1 MSRRKEEQV
10 QMHAIIFCINA
21 TCTSQDLNYQIQEHI
36 AKLGILQDSQNSY
49 NQMVLV
55 GTKAE
60 TLDEVDRDNWVR
72 YKAKPLFEKA
82 DRGEGN
88 WCFTT
93 PIGERD
99 ATTGQYPDLNT
110 KDLEEILRT
119 MPIRKIYFEAG
130 FTDEFLRNMLETTSA
145 VPPDQIEAII
155 TEIHKLR
162 STIADLKNRVEFSN
176 MPGKEAIKKTRAD
189 LNRRIDELKRK
200 DQLTKAEEEKK
211 VELGKK
217 MTYLTGLTH
226 RRVLNPDLINF
237 VALKT
242 KHMPNVKNYKL
253 DKPGR
258 QWILYQFMAQTGDY
272 DLSAL
277 KQSGAPDKRMGCV
290 VIRTGN
296 KRGRPRKK
304 TSTTPQKGR

>member
-1 MSRRKEEQV
+1 
-10 QMHAIIFCINA
+10 MHAIIFCINA

-36 AKLGILQDSQNSY
+36 AKFGILQDSQNSY

-72 YKAKPLFEKA
+72 YKAKPFFEKA

-155 TEIHKLR
+155 TEIPSRLFYPTTEP
-162 STIADLKNRVEFSN
+162 S
-176 MPGKEAIKKTRAD
+176 
-189 LNRRIDELKRK
+189 LNKASYDSGVSRIGA
-200 DQLTKAEEEKK
+200 DQLTSS
-211 VELGKK
+211 L
-217 MTYLTGLTH
+217 
-226 RRVLNPDLINF
+226 F
-237 VALKT
+237 W
-242 KHMPNVKNYKL
+242 
-253 DKPGR
+253 
-258 QWILYQFMAQTGDY
+258 Q
-272 DLSAL
+272 
-277 KQSGAPDKRMGCV
+277 
-290 VIRTGN
+290 
-296 KRGRPRKK
+296 
-304 TSTTPQKGR
+304 